1 MTRTALIASTLVALA
16 LPSRAGAQTL
26 CMGEGDR
33 VRVEDARNRIF
44 IERPDHVDYEG
55 AERGLRFAAR
65 NCPTDPEVNGLLGL
79 ALLGMQSYALAEEH
93 LQRAEGFHDLH
104 PTWWRENGPVVIAR
118 LTQLRQTLGSLMVT
132 ADAPDARL
140 ELPDGRTVSL
150 PMRVPVRVAAGR
162 FTIRVTAPGREPS
175 SIETDVAA
183 NEVANVT
190 ATLTPAEDH
199 TEVRTETPRSEAPR
213 GERVVERVMV
223 PVLVPELRRESPW
236 RTVGWITA
244 SVGAVSLVSGVTALA
259 SVSAHQN
266 RDVDGRLEPMGDSA
280 AVAWVFTALGAVLVG
295 GGVATVLLAP
305 DHVEEPAP
313 RVTASLGSSPR
324 VSLEVPF

>member
-1 MTRTALIASTLVALA
+1 MTRTALIASTLVALT
-16 LPSRAGAQTL
+16 LPSLAGAQTL
-26 CMGEGDR
+26 CMSEGDR

-140 ELPDGRTVSL
+140 ELPDGRTVLL

-190 ATLTPAEDH
+190 AALTPTEDH
-199 TEVRTETPRSEAPR
+199 TETPRSEAPR

>member
-1 MTRTALIASTLVALA
+1 MS
-16 LPSRAGAQTL
+16 
-26 CMGEGDR
+26 EGDR

-44 IERPDHVDYEG
+44 IERCYHVDYEG

-65 NCPTDPEVNGLLGL
+65 NCPTDPEVNGSSASRSSGCR
-79 ALLGMQSYALAEEH
+79 ATAPAEEH

-175 SIETDVAA
+175 SDRDDVAA

-190 ATLTPAEDH
+190 AALTPAEDH

-223 PVLVPELRRESPW
+223 PVSFP
-236 RTVGWITA
+236 A
-244 SVGAVSLVSGVTALA
+244 
-259 SVSAHQN
+259 
-266 RDVDGRLEPMGDSA
+266 
-280 AVAWVFTALGAVLVG
+280 
-295 GGVATVLLAP
+295 
-305 DHVEEPAP
+305 AP
-313 RVTASLGSSPR
+313 RVSVAHGGMDHRAAWARSRSCR
-324 VSLEVPF
+324 A

>member
-1 MTRTALIASTLVALA
+1 MTRTTLIASTLAALA
-16 LPSRAGAQTL
+16 LPSLAGAQTL
-26 CMGEGDR
+26 CLSEGDR

-44 IERPDHVDYEG
+44 IERPDRVDYEG

-93 LQRAEGFHDLH
+93 LQRSEGFHDLH

-162 FTIRVTAPGREPS
+162 FTIRVTAPGREAA

-190 ATLTPAEDH
+190 ATLPPADEH
-199 TEVRTETPRSEAPR
+199 AGVHSEAPR
-213 GERVVERVMV
+213 SDAPRVERVVERVMV

-266 RDVDGRLEPMGDSA
+266 RDVDGRLEPTGDSA
-280 AVAWVFTALGAVLVG
+280 SVAWVFTALGAVLVG

-305 DHVEEPAP
+305 DHVEEPAA
-313 RVTASLGSSPR
+313 RVTASLGASPR